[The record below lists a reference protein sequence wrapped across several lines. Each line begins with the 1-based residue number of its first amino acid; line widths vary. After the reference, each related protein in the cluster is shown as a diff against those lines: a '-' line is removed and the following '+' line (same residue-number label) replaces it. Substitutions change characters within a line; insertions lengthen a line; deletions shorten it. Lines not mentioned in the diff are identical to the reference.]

1 MCRADGTE
9 LAQAAA
15 EARPPAVKQPPVCPR
30 RLILFNFNLILG
42 LLISQLIPEWL
53 EGETYQRYQHAIRV
67 ITMFHLSYIM
77 MCASTLEPTLAATG
91 VALTA
96 SRALVARNVGFEFD
110 IDKRNKRKYAVDYA
124 VSCAGCC
131 WTRGLWAHE
140 RRRMHARA
148 APVRSKRHWRMLLTI

>member
-53 EGETYQRYQHAIRV
+53 EVETYQRYQHAIRV

-96 SRALVARNVGFEFD
+96 SRALVARSHPVLLL
-110 IDKRNKRKYAVDYA
+110 
-124 VSCAGCC
+124 
-131 WTRGLWAHE
+131 GLWVAHAE
-140 RRRMHARA
+140 A
-148 APVRSKRHWRMLLTI
+148 AQT